1 NPIVTF
7 GAEQFDVAH
16 PLRQIFSTNSNV
28 AANKFYTL
36 RFDQVF
42 ERGNKRELR
51 TAAADFQLRAAEAQV
66 LDATRQQMLQLKQA
80 FTGAV
85 LAREN
90 VRVANE
96 NLYLINSTEQL
107 IRLHVSTGDTAEW
120 DLIKFQ
126 PNRVQ
131 YQRDLVSAQLTYQQ
145 STRDLLNLMGAQP
158 SDVSPTVTTGA
169 SQVAHELADAPL
181 EVVGDLG
188 VKPVDLQLDQLQQT
202 ALANRPDFIAAER
215 ALGAAQKN
223 LELAYALRH
232 RDVDIA
238 MEYQR
243 NGGEDTLGVTVSIPL
258 FIHNNHEG
266 EIDQALAQLSVART
280 QLTQVRLQAMTDVD
294 KAFKAYQLSKQ
305 MLDIYTVETL
315 FKAEQSFNIAGVSYK
330 EGASSLLELQDA
342 QRTYNQT
349 RVSYNQAHF
358 DYRMSLYQ
366 IEAATGKQLVK

>member
-1 NPIVTF
+1 MKRTILLIGAMLVSTKSSPGQMPILPKTNPASATAAMPAAPQRARIPRQITLDKAEDILLQNNLTIIASKYGVDLARASRLVASLKPNPIVTF

-126 PNRVQ
+126 ANRVQ

-145 STRDLLNLMGAQP
+145 STRDLLN
-158 SDVSPTVTTGA
+158 
-169 SQVAHELADAPL
+169 
-181 EVVGDLG
+181 
-188 VKPVDLQLDQLQQT
+188 
-202 ALANRPDFIAAER
+202 
-215 ALGAAQKN
+215 
-223 LELAYALRH
+223 
-232 RDVDIA
+232 
-238 MEYQR
+238 
-243 NGGEDTLGVTVSIPL
+243 
-258 FIHNNHEG
+258 
-266 EIDQALAQLSVART
+266 
-280 QLTQVRLQAMTDVD
+280 
-294 KAFKAYQLSKQ
+294 
-305 MLDIYTVETL
+305 
-315 FKAEQSFNIAGVSYK
+315 
-330 EGASSLLELQDA
+330 
-342 QRTYNQT
+342 
-349 RVSYNQAHF
+349 
-358 DYRMSLYQ
+358 
-366 IEAATGKQLVK
+366 